1 MLKKILITIFILGIS
16 GFLAVN
22 AKKFLDKK
30 TQEVEK
36 EPKPK
41 ATPISVEIVRAKEGN
56 ISKNIM
62 LLSQIKS
69 IREISLSTKLMVYQR
84 YFCFRDDSHVIRANS
99 LLEIDSNE
107 LKNSLKSLEAMLKA
121 RESSLKI
128 ARKISRERNRRLYS
142 VGGVSKEM
150 LENSFGKLQN
160 RKSSSIIS

>member
-56 ISKNIM
+56 ISKNLM

-69 IREISLSTKLMVYQR
+69 IREISLSTKLNGYIKDILFQR
-84 YFCFRDDSHVIRANS
+84 QIKLIRANS
-99 LLEIDSNE
+99 YW
-107 LKNSLKSLEAMLKA
+107 K
-121 RESSLKI
+121 
-128 ARKISRERNRRLYS
+128 
-142 VGGVSKEM
+142 
-150 LENSFGKLQN
+150 
-160 RKSSSIIS
+160 